1 MWDCSSGR
9 GRALVT
15 SLDILLPGEREPTN
29 AFFSYLCVSPLKLI
43 PEYVLILISTQ
54 IFYPPPLPLV
64 LTHPSLLFLFNQ
76 EEVYDLLLD
85 NAIFYQDQRGL
96 RCYRCR
102 YVSNPIE

>member
-1 MWDCSSGR
+1 MR
-9 GRALVT
+9 LT
-15 SLDILLPGEREPTN
+15 SKVNTRIRVDLN
-29 AFFSYLCVSPLKLI
+29 LC
-43 PEYVLILISTQ
+43 TQ